1 MYNLKGC
8 ASSHHDLPMFFHQ
21 TLLFQVLSFPR
32 FLSNQESGVV
42 IIIGLLLGLL
52 FKVSLGAASWSK
64 R

>member
-1 MYNLKGC
+1 
-8 ASSHHDLPMFFHQ
+8 MFFHQ

-52 FKVSLGAASWSK
+52 FKVSLGEASWSK